1 MDYRKIFN
9 DKVMPK
15 DFDKFRFRYCDALFA
30 DVISYSQ
37 LDAKKAALEI
47 GPGTGQATEP
57 ILKSGCSYLAIE
69 LGENFTKDMKE
80 KFSTYKNFSIVNADF
95 ETYPFERDTFD
106 LVYSAA
112 TIQWIPEEVAFPK
125 VYNILKSNGT
135 LAMFMTHTDYKTP
148 NESLY
153 EKIQQIYSQF
163 FKPETPY
170 TQKFNYN
177 HAIEYGFVDF
187 ERREYH
193 QVLEFTAEEYVSFL
207 SIHAEHL
214 TLIEPNR
221 SKFFQGIRD
230 VILSFGDKITLNN
243 TIILYFAKKP

>member
-15 DFDKFRFRYCDALFA
+15 DFDKFRFRYCDELFV

-80 KFSTYKNFSIVNADF
+80 KFSNYKNFSIVNADF

-112 TIQWIPEEVAFPK
+112 TIQWIPEEIAFPK

-135 LAMFMTHTDYKTP
+135 LAMFMTHTDCKTP

-163 FKPETPY
+163 FKPEIPY

-177 HAIEYGFVDF
+177 NAIEYGFVDF

-193 QVLEFTAEEYVSFL
+193 QVLEFTAEEYVSFI
-207 SIHAEHL
+207 SINADHL

-243 TIILYFAKKP
+243 TIILYLAKKP